1 MVFAFAF
8 AEWGL
13 FFKQSFEIFLQ
24 LKTSEN
30 KLSDVLVRNHESA
43 SWKEEVFSKKGAFTD
58 FSGSIK
64 MDISS
69 AVAFFFWKTDDYL

>member
-1 MVFAFAF
+1 LLTEDFEKSFEKKDDKLCFAF

-13 FFKQSFEIFLQ
+13 FFKQSFEIRLQ

-43 SWKEEVFSKKGAFTD
+43 S
-58 FSGSIK
+58 
-64 MDISS
+64 
-69 AVAFFFWKTDDYL
+69 